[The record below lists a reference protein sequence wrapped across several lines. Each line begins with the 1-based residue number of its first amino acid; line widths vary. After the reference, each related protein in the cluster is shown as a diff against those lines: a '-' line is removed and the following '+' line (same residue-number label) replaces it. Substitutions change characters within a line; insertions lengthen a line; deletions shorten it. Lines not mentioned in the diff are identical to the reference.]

1 MDAKQT
7 IQAYQ
12 HVFSGPM
19 GEAVYN
25 DLMDFCGVKRI
36 SFSKDPGVMA
46 FNEGMRNVGLRVQAM
61 LEAEAVQRP
70 AKVKNTDPI

>member
-12 HVFSGPM
+12 HVFNGPM
-19 GEAVYN
+19 GEAVLA
-25 DLMDFCGVKRI
+25 DLMDFCGVKRT
-36 SFSKDPGVMA
+36 SFSKDAGVMA
-46 FNEGMRNVGLRVQAM
+46 FNEGMRNVALRIQAM
-61 LEAEAVQRP
+61 LEAEAVSRP